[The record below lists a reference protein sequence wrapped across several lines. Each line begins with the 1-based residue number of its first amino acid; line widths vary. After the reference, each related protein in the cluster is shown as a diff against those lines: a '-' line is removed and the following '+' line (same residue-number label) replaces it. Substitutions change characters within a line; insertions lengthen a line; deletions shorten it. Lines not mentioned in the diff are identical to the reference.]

1 MTTDRSAP
9 VVDAAYLNLGS
20 YINDAKG
27 TANGKFDLTMT
38 ISETTGSWISLGFS
52 TLNTP
57 ATTFDFTGA
66 EVLGLGTIIYRANG
80 ELDMFIGPRTTGSPD
95 GPDGNT
101 GPRTLTVRLDLTP
114 AGGYDGVSN
123 FGTVT
128 WTDSGLG
135 AVNNLGTAF
144 ALPNQPI
151 GAILV
156 SAANLASGT
165 ISGLTLTQSTGGPD
179 TDPPTLVS
187 TDPADGAVGVAI
199 TADLVATFSETIQA
213 GTGVITLNQTIGD
226 VEVES
231 FDVIASGQLTFN
243 GQTVT
248 IDPTDDLEAGIE
260 YYVLIEPT
268 AVDDAAGNSF
278 AGITAA
284 GDWSFTCDSTPPT
297 MISMVPEADATDVSP
312 DANLAITFDEDVQL
326 GTGNITIKLSGDDSL
341 VETIDVTTP
350 GSVVINGPTVTIVRS
365 VTLALDTT
373 YYVNIDAGAFEDLS
387 GAAYAGL
394 SDTTTWAF
402 TTWAGEPLVAENF
415 GGPGNP
421 LNGTDADAF
430 SPIIA
435 AAGGSATWGAGAA
448 FLDNGTVNVDGSQ
461 NAAYLNLGTYIDD
474 AAGTADGKFV
484 LTMTVSETVGAW
496 ISLGF
501 AVENTP
507 GTGRN
512 FTDTGSGGTT
522 RGMATIIRREI
533 GDWELDMFPGPA
545 LTPPLID
552 GPEPADPGPRT
563 LIVTLDLT
571 PAGGYDHSTNFGTVT
586 WADSVLGQL
595 GSHTYTSGQRFGSI
609 LISEASSSGGTVSA
623 LRLTQISGGPDTVA
637 PSLVD
642 TDPANGA
649 DNVPAAVSLT
659 AEFSEPVQPGTG
671 DIVILKTAGDVE
683 IDRFDVT
690 SSPQVDFG
698 YRTVTIDPSSNLEAG
713 LEYYVL
719 IEGTA
724 ITDLAGNPF
733 PGLTSAGDW
742 AFTIDAVAPTK
753 TSMTP
758 VAAATDVAPD
768 AHLTLVFD
776 EEVRIGSGFIEI
788 RQASDGAVV
797 ETIDA
802 TVTDAV
808 LVDGATVTILRS
820 VSLAF
825 DTDYYVTIDAG
836 AFEDLSGNAF
846 AGISD
851 SASWTFRTLPPL
863 TLRVSRNGG
872 LLDFEWFARSGRRY
886 DLVSSTNLAN
896 APDTWVPYDDGTAT
910 YQDIAAASA
919 GPTGLNWVVPLGEQR
934 AFALGERR
942 SPNLVVFLADD
953 LGIEALSAYGGVSH
967 ETPNVDLLATQG
979 KRFTHCF
986 SNPYCSPSRAS
997 LLTGRYPFLNGL
1009 KTVLFDQQSQA
1020 NLYLRTTQPSFARQ
1034 LKAAGY
1040 ATAIAGKW
1048 QLSFLTQNNTIND
1061 FGFDQ
1066 YQCWQIFDENGNKT
1080 RRFYYPH
1087 FNRNGVI
1094 RDDIAD
1100 RYGPDVNV
1108 EFLIDFM
1115 QTQATEGK
1123 PFLAYYTCLLPHFP
1137 WVPTP
1142 DSEDQSYS
1150 LPNPESAGDPRYFPD
1165 MVSYM
1170 DKNLG
1175 RLMQALDDLDI
1186 ADNTVLVFMA
1196 DNGTDRSLS
1205 NLYENGVTI
1214 PGGKG
1219 TMTDRGTRVPLIVR
1233 WPGRI
1238 AAGSTCDDLV
1248 DFSDFF
1254 PTLCALADAPLPED
1268 LLHGRSF
1275 LPQLLGTPGDPRAWI
1290 HVQDQEQRHVRNR
1303 DFILNNADELR
1314 PTVEIWQSRAATV
1327 PTPYSPGEQGAYDA
1341 LQAVFDALG
1350 N

>member
-1 MTTDRSAP
+1 MKNLNRSRITFTLAAAVARASLVVALTSAHAQMTTIVEHAFDGSGSALHGVD
-9 VVDAAYLNLGS
+9 VVIEGGTFAGGITSAGGSSTWVAAPGFLDNGSVGASREAAYLNLGS

-38 ISETTGSWISLGFS
+38 ISETSGSWISLGFS

-57 ATTFDFTGA
+57 ATNFDFTGA
-66 EVLGLGTIIYRANG
+66 GVIGLGTIIYRLTG
-80 ELDMFIGPRTTGSPD
+80 ELDMFIGPGTGGSKD
-95 GPDGNT
+95 GPDGNS

-114 AGGYDGVSN
+114 AGGFDGVTN

-151 GAILV
+151 GAILF

-165 ISGLTLTQSTGGPD
+165 VSGLTLTQSTGGPD
-179 TDPPTLVS
+179 TDPPTL
-187 TDPADGAVGVAI
+187 
-199 TADLVATFSETIQA
+199 
-213 GTGVITLNQTIGD
+213 
-226 VEVES
+226 
-231 FDVIASGQLTFN
+231 
-243 GQTVT
+243 
-248 IDPTDDLEAGIE
+248 
-260 YYVLIEPT
+260 
-268 AVDDAAGNSF
+268 
-278 AGITAA
+278 
-284 GDWSFTCDSTPPT
+284 
-297 MISMVPEADATDVSP
+297 ISMVPEADATDVSP
-312 DANLAITFDEDVQL
+312 DANLVITFDEDVQL
-326 GTGNITIKLSGDDSL
+326 GTGNITIKLSSDNSL
-341 VETIDVTTP
+341 AETIDVTTP

-365 VTLALDTT
+365 MTLALDTT

-394 SDTTTWAF
+394 SDTTWAF
-402 TTWAGEPLVAENF
+402 TTWAGEPLVTENF
-415 GGPGNP
+415 GEPGNP

-461 NAAYLNLGTYIDD
+461 SAAYLNLGTYIDD

-533 GDWELDMFPGPA
+533 GDWDLDMFPGPA

-637 PSLVD
+637 PSLLD

-683 IDRFDVT
+683 IDRFDVM
-690 SSPQVDFG
+690 SSTQLDFG
-698 YRTVTIDPSSNLEAG
+698 YRTVTIDPTSNLEAG

-758 VAAATDVAPD
+758 VAAATDVSPD
-768 AHLTLVFD
+768 APLTLVFD
-776 EEVRIGSGFIEI
+776 EEVRIGSGFIQI

-797 ETIDA
+797 ETIDV
-802 TVTDAV
+802 TVSDAV
-808 LVDGATVTILRS
+808 LVNGATVTLLRS
-820 VSLAF
+820 VSLAL

-846 AGISD
+846 SGISD
-851 SASWTFRTLPPL
+851 SSSWTFRTLPPL
-863 TLRVSRNGG
+863 ELRVSRNGG

-896 APDTWVPYDDGTAT
+896 APSTWAPYDDGTAI
-910 YQDIAAASA
+910 YQNIATASA
-919 GPTGLNWVVPLGEQR
+919 GPTGLNWVVPVGEQR
-934 AFALGERR
+934 AFALRERR

-967 ETPNVDLLATQG
+967 ATPNVDRLATEG

-997 LLTGRYPFLNGL
+997 LLTGRYPFLHGL

-1048 QLSFLTQNNTIND
+1048 QLSFLSQNNTIND

-1080 RRFYYPH
+1080 RRYYSPH

-1115 QTQATEGK
+1115 QTQATAGK
-1123 PFLAYYTCLLPHFP
+1123 PFLAYYTSLLPHFP

-1175 RLMQALDDLDI
+1175 RLMQAIDDLDI
-1186 ADNTVLVFMA
+1186 ADNTVLVFTA

-1238 AAGSTCDDLV
+1238 VAGSTCDDLV

-1254 PTLCALADAPLPED
+1254 PTLCALAAAPLPED

-1275 LPQLLGTPGDPRAWI
+1275 LPQLIGMPGDPRSWI

-1314 PTVEIWQSRAATV
+1314 PTVEIWQPRAATV
-1327 PTPYSPGEQGAYDA
+1327 PKPYSPGEQGAYDA